1 MGISKSKFTAYSQ
14 CPKRMWMEINKP
26 ELAEISSSVEARF
39 ETGTEVGIMAQ
50 KLFGEP
56 VSAVVLNEDGT
67 QNLTA
72 MVRMT
77 EKLLTNNVPVVV
89 EASFS
94 YDDCYC
100 AVDILRNVGFNE
112 YELYEVKSS
121 THVAGD
127 GKDFEKK
134 VETYLPDVAYQ
145 KWVVEKCGYTVK
157 SVNVVCLNSEY
168 VLPENKDIDINQL
181 FVVLDMT
188 SEIDGEV
195 MKHIEDNIE
204 DAKKMAETAT
214 EPEMKLWTGCKKP
227 YDCPFMK
234 YCIKNNG
241 IPELSVLNLY
251 RAQWKK
257 KIEYLNKDII
267 TYEDVQP
274 LVKSETQKMQIDC
287 TINNKARINCEGIK
301 GFLSTLSYPLYFLDF
316 ETMQCAVP
324 EYAGSHP
331 YQQIPFQYSL
341 HIMKNRDDKTMEHRE
356 FLGNPDEDPRRALAE
371 QLVNDIPDNV
381 CVLAYNKSFECTRIH
396 EMADLYPDLA
406 PHLTCIENNIVDL
419 MVPFTNCCYY
429 LPAMKDSFSIKSV
442 LPALYPNSDELNYH
456 NLNENVQN
464 GAQAMNVFP
473 AMRTMNESQRA
484 EMRKA
489 LLAYCKLDTL
499 AMVRVLD
506 KLYEAVSGQGV
517 SLLD

>member
-1 MGISKSKFTAYSQ
+1 
-14 CPKRMWMEINKP
+14 
-26 ELAEISSSVEARF
+26 
-39 ETGTEVGIMAQ
+39 
-50 KLFGEP
+50 
-56 VSAVVLNEDGT
+56 
-67 QNLTA
+67 
-72 MVRMT
+72 
-77 EKLLTNNVPVVV
+77 
-89 EASFS
+89 
-94 YDDCYC
+94 
-100 AVDILRNVGFNE
+100 
-112 YELYEVKSS
+112 
-121 THVAGD
+121 
-127 GKDFEKK
+127 
-134 VETYLPDVAYQ
+134 
-145 KWVVEKCGYTVK
+145 
-157 SVNVVCLNSEY
+157 
-168 VLPENKDIDINQL
+168 
-181 FVVLDMT
+181 
-188 SEIDGEV
+188 
-195 MKHIEDNIE
+195 
-204 DAKKMAETAT
+204 
-214 EPEMKLWTGCKKP
+214 
-227 YDCPFMK
+227 
-234 YCIKNNG
+234 
-241 IPELSVLNLY
+241 
-251 RAQWKK
+251 
-257 KIEYLNKDII
+257 
-267 TYEDVQP
+267 
-274 LVKSETQKMQIDC
+274 
-287 TINNKARINCEGIK
+287 
-301 GFLSTLSYPLYFLDF
+301 
-316 ETMQCAVP
+316 MQCAVP